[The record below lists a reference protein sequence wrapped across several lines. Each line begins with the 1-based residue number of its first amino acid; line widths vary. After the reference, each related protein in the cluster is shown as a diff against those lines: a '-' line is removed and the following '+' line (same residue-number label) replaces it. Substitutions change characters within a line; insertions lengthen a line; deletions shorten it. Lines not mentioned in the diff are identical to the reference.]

1 MRNMYAVKCLY
12 KWDIYDSGGALLNE
26 TTYHWEERIILITAS
41 SIEDADCKSEKFA
54 KEYEQEYT
62 NTDNQLVKIKLYAI
76 VDIFAIFDTN
86 SRTNIEV
93 YSNLFDATEEQVEK
107 MLDIEYQID
116 KQLIC
121 NITSKMNVYYEWI
134 QNNYSKQTYKEN

>member
-12 KWDIYDSGGALLNE
+12 KWDIYDSGDALLNE
-26 TTYHWEERIILITAS
+26 TTYNWEERIILITAS
-41 SIEDADCKSEKFA
+41 SIEDADCKSEKYA

-62 NTDNQLVKIKLYAI
+62 NTDNHLVKIKLYAI

-116 KQLIC
+116 K
-121 NITSKMNVYYEWI
+121 
-134 QNNYSKQTYKEN
+134 

>member
-1 MRNMYAVKCLY
+1 MAQTSQPSRNFQRWVVVY
-12 KWDIYDSGGALLNE
+12 
-26 TTYHWEERIILITAS
+26 
-41 SIEDADCKSEKFA
+41 F
-54 KEYEQEYT
+54 
-62 NTDNQLVKIKLYAI
+62 AI

-116 KQLIC
+116 K
-121 NITSKMNVYYEWI
+121 
-134 QNNYSKQTYKEN
+134 

>member
-12 KWDIYDSGGALLNE
+12 KVDIYDSGDALLNE
-26 TTYHWEERIILITAS
+26 TTYNWEERIILITAS
-41 SIEDADCKSEKFA
+41 SIEDADYKSEKYA

-62 NTDNQLVKIKLYAI
+62 NTDNQLVKIKLYEI

-107 MLDIEYQID
+107 MLNIEYQID
-116 KQLIC
+116 K
-121 NITSKMNVYYEWI
+121 
-134 QNNYSKQTYKEN
+134 